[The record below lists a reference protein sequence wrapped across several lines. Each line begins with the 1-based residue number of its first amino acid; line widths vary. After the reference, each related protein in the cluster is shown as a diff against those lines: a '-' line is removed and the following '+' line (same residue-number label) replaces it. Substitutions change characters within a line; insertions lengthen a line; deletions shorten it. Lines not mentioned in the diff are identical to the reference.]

1 MKLLLNEFDYRTW
14 MTDEF
19 LEYDNSP
26 SSAMSQ
32 DELEQELLRMMPLS
46 FPCLV
51 YVAYSGNPNAP
62 ERLVFTSRN
71 QVAEWAA
78 AMGLT

>member
-1 MKLLLNEFDYRTW
+1 MKLLQNEFEYRAW

-19 LEYDNSP
+19 LEYIDGP
-26 SSAMSQ
+26 TSAMSQ
-32 DELEQELLRMMPLS
+32 DELEQELLRTMPLS

-62 ERLVFTSRN
+62 ERLVFTSRK

>member
-1 MKLLLNEFDYRTW
+1 MKLLQNEFDCRTR

-19 LEYDNSP
+19 LEYDDSP

-32 DELEQELLRMMPLS
+32 DELEQELQRLMPLS

-71 QVAEWAA
+71 QVTEWAA

>member
-1 MKLLLNEFDYRTW
+1 MKLLQNEFDYRTW

-19 LEYDNSP
+19 LEYVDGP

-32 DELEQELLRMMPLS
+32 DELEQELLRTMPLS